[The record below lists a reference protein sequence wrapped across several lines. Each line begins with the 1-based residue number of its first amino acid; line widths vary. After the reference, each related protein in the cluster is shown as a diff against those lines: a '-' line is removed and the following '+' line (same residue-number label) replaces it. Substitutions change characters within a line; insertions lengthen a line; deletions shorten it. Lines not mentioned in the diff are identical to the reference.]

1 MAAINLKSLF
11 TKKRK
16 PCKGR
21 KSRNCKTAKKKC
33 LWASGTKRSFCR
45 KRKSTRRQ

>member
-1 MAAINLKSLF
+1 MAAINLRTLF

-21 KSRNCKTAKKKC
+21 KNRNCKTAKK
-33 LWASGTKRSFCR
+33 SVN
-45 KRKSTRRQ
+45 KSIRF